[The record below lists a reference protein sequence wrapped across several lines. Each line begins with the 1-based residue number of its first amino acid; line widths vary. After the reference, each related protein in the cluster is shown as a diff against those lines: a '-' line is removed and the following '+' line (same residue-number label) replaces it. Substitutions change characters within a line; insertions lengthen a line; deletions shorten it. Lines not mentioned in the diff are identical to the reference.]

1 MANLKEKY
9 ADLISQLIPINELSP
24 KLQRQLIASAEIIEC
39 KKKRHVFKQGDKDN
53 YSFYLLDGEIDLLAN
68 GQLHSTIVA
77 GSVQADYAMAQLQP
91 RQFSAKA
98 KIKST
103 ILQIERNIMDQLL
116 VLVNELSAAQ
126 PDVDESPDED
136 MDWMTKMLQS
146 ASFSKIP
153 TANMHQLFA
162 ALEPLEKESDE
173 VVVRQGDKGEHYYIV
188 ESGSCVV
195 SRKPSPT
202 SPEVKLTELGPGD
215 SFGEEALVSD
225 ATRNATVRMLN
236 AGTVM
241 QLSKDDFMRLIKTPI
256 LTSVSF
262 EEATAANAKGSVWLD
277 VRSENEHA
285 GEAIKGSVNIPLN
298 ALRLQIDEL
307 DQEIKY
313 MVYCDNGGRS
323 ATATF
328 LLTERGFDAC
338 CLQGGLVNNP
348 AALPDDDDDEDDDEF
363 APEVHTEVVNVDL
376 ETTQLRLEKI
386 KQAVEGADEKA
397 KKKQQKIAAEL
408 EKKRKIL
415 EAEKRAAE
423 EEMRKKAADE
433 EERLRQLKQK
443 TKRIIEKKKQKL
455 DDIYARNQAEIEK
468 LERLKK
474 TSQRQLEEQRAKL
487 AQQAEESKRKMG
499 KADHLRK
506 QLEQSRRQLEQQ
518 AKKGRR
524 EQEEMERKLKA
535 KAKAIVDREKKKL
548 AGEYERNLAEF
559 KKLQQAR
566 TVAAAAKKAAQQEA
580 AKIIQEFKTTHGR
593 DRTAEETKLHNERLK
608 LEQEAKK
615 IQQALI
621 QIQKTKAGAAAQRK
635 AAMQRADQLKN
646 QQKERTAPPGL
657 TLEDLAGELK
667 AMEHKIIQAN
677 QHLHNATE
685 KEKSTAST
693 KDKINRDLLKKKKQE
708 EILTQR
714 VKNDLLNFE
723 DAQRR
728 EAESTVIQSRAKLV
742 HRIKNQTKVAKVK
755 VQQADS
761 VLLADIK
768 AQLDD

>member
-24 KLQRQLIASAEIIEC
+24 KLQRQLIESAEIIEC

-68 GQLHSTIVA
+68 DQLHSTIIA

-98 KIKST
+98 KTKST
-103 ILQIERNIMDQLL
+103 LLKIERNIMDQLL

-126 PDVDESPDED
+126 PDVEESSDED
-136 MDWMTKMLQS
+136 ADWMTKMLES

-162 ALEPLEKESDE
+162 ALEPLEKKSDE
-173 VVVRQGDKGEHYYIV
+173 VVVRQGDKGEHYYII
-188 ESGSCVV
+188 ESGSCAVY
-195 SRKPSPT
+195 RKPSPT

-262 EEATAANAKGSVWLD
+262 EEAAAAHAKGSVWLD

-307 DQEIKY
+307 AQDIKY
-313 MVYCDNGGRS
+313 IVYCDTGGRS

-348 AALPDDDDDEDDDEF
+348 AAMPDGDDDEDDDEF

-376 ETTQLRLEKI
+376 ETTQLRIEKI

-397 KKKQQKIAAEL
+397 KKKRQKIAEEL
-408 EKKRKIL
+408 EKKRKNL
-415 EAEKRAAE
+415 ESEKRAAE
-423 EEMRKKAADE
+423 EEMRQKATQE
-433 EERLRQLKQK
+433 EERLRRLKEK

-468 LERLKK
+468 LERLKQ

-518 AKKGRR
+518 ARQGRQ

-535 KAKAIVDREKKKL
+535 KAKAIVEREKKKL
-548 AGEYERNLAEF
+548 ADEYERNLAEF
-559 KKLQQAR
+559 KKLQHAKA
-566 TVAAAAKKAAQQEA
+566 VAAAAKKAAQQEA
-580 AKIIQEFKTTHGR
+580 AKIIQEFKATHGR
-593 DRTAEETKLHNERLK
+593 DRTAEETELHNERLK
-608 LEQEAKK
+608 LEREAKK
-615 IQQALI
+615 VQQALI
-621 QIQKTKAGAAAQRK
+621 QIQKAKAGAVAERK
-635 AAMQRADQLKN
+635 AAIKRADQLKH

-657 TLEDLAGELK
+657 TLDDLAGELK
-667 AMEHKIIQAN
+667 AMEQKIVQAN

-685 KEKSTAST
+685 QEKSTAST

-708 EILTQR
+708 EILAQR
-714 VKNDLLNFE
+714 IKNDLLNFE

-768 AQLDD
+768 AQLED